1 MNELLR
7 RWRAL
12 GIRDDYAVFAVVF
25 VVLLVTLVVLS
36 KRAYKQGET
45 AAENR
50 MLRGIIG
57 ETIVGNVDT
66 AIGRDPGHH
75 GL

>member
-1 MNELLR
+1 METICARLSAEPVFYGCIGS
-7 RWRAL
+7 AL
-12 GIRDDYAVFAVVF
+12 VFAMI
-25 VVLLVTLVVLS
+25 LAIWALN
-36 KRAYKQGET
+36 RQAYNRGLI

-50 MLRGIIG
+50 MLKGIIG